1 MVELLKE
8 YANKRIDLIKLQLT
22 EKSSLSAGIVTFIAT
37 MVTIFTFFIILFNFG
52 IAYLVGDLLN
62 NVSYGFLS
70 VSGFYLLLMII
81 AILFR
86 KKIIKSVASNVINF
100 LNR

>member
-22 EKSSLSAGIVTFIAT
+22 EKSSLSAGIIAF
-37 MVTIFTFFIILFNFG
+37 VAIKVIIFTFFIILFNVG
-52 IAYLVGDLLN
+52 IAFLVGDLLH

-70 VSGFYLLLMII
+70 VSGFYLLLLII

>member
-37 MVTIFTFFIILFNFG
+37 MVIIFTFFIILFNFG

-81 AILFR
+81 ATLFR
-86 KKIIKSVASNVINF
+86 KKIIKSVASSVINF